1 MRMSS
6 SARSGRCSAAA
17 RTAWTPSSASATTEM
32 SSCVASRLTKPVRT
46 TAWSSPARGLLRR
59 IGTGVDTVT
68 YLGASTRAPIA
79 AALGEKGRKAPGTA
93 RLERLVPGVDTD
105 AFRPRDG
112 GSVRETYGL
121 GDRPVILCAARLV
134 VRKGQDALIRALP
147 RVRAAVPDATLL
159 LVGAGPYE
167 RGLRR
172 MAAARGV
179 RREVVFAGG
188 HPHTA
193 MPPFFA
199 AADVFAMPCR
209 TRRGGLE
216 VEGLGIVYLEAA
228 AAGLPVLAGDS
239 GGAPDAVRDGETGH
253 VVDGRRTDEIADRL
267 VALLRDRDAAREMG
281 RKGRDWVRTEWDWD
295 RSYER
300 LAALLA

>member
-1 MRMSS
+1 MVRISTFVDPPD
-6 SARSGRCSAAA
+6 AA
-17 RTAWTPSSASATTEM
+17 RI
-32 SSCVASRLTKPVRT
+32 SR
-46 TAWSSPARGLLRR
+46 
-59 IGTGVDTVT
+59 
-68 YLGASTRAPIA
+68 
-79 AALGEKGRKAPGTA
+79 

-134 VRKGQDALIRALP
+134 AREGQDALIRALP
-147 RVRAAVPDATLL
+147 RVRAAVPDAALL

-179 RREVVFAGG
+179 PREVVFAGG
-188 HPHTA
+188 HPHAA
-193 MPPFFA
+193 MPPFFV
-199 AADVFAMPCR
+199 AADVFALPCR

-216 VEGLGIVYLEAA
+216 VEGLGIVCLEAA

-239 GGAPDAVRDGETGH
+239 GGEPDAV
-253 VVDGRRTDEIADRL
+253 
-267 VALLRDRDAAREMG
+267 RDRDAAREMG